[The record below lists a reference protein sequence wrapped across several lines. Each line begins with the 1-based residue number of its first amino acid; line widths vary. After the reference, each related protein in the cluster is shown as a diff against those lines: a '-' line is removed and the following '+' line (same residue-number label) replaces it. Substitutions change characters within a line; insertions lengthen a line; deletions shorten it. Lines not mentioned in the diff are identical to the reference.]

1 METFLEILKY
11 TLPGLIVFGAT
22 YFSMRHLLKYFIQR
36 RELELRRESQK
47 NFTPQKIAAYE
58 RLLLL
63 LERIQP
69 AELVLR
75 AHKKGMKAR
84 AFQIEMLN
92 AIRTEYQHNITQQ
105 LFVSNTAWNLIKN
118 AKEETIKLIN
128 ISATGLKEDAT
139 GIDLS
144 NAMFQLMAKMEHSPV
159 EIAKDY
165 LKQEL
170 RKFM

>member
-1 METFLEILKY
+1 
-11 TLPGLIVFGAT
+11 
-22 YFSMRHLLKYFIQR
+22 
-36 RELELRRESQK
+36 
-47 NFTPQKIAAYE
+47 
-58 RLLLL
+58 
-63 LERIQP
+63 
-69 AELVLR
+69 
-75 AHKKGMKAR
+75 MKAR

>member
-22 YFSMRHLLKYFIQR
+22 FLSMRGLLKFFLSRKEI
-36 RELELRRESQK
+36 ELRREAQK
-47 NFTPQKIAAYE
+47 GFLPQKLNAYE
-58 RLLLL
+58 RLLLF

-75 AHKKGMKAR
+75 VHKKGMKAR
-84 AFQIEMLN
+84 AFQIELLN

-105 LFVSNTAWNLIKN
+105 LYVSNTAWNLIKN
-118 AKEETIKLIN
+118 AKEETVKLIN
-128 ISATGLKEDAT
+128 LSATGLKEDAT
-139 GIDLS
+139 GVDLS
-144 NAMFQLMAKMEHSPV
+144 NAMFQMLAKLEHSPV